1 MNQATINQAAVS
13 QTGLN
18 RSATAGLDTT
28 KRVHNLNNQIGA
40 VMATMIGSA
49 IVIVVLQGTKER
61 LLNRCPGKNYD
72 YLEVLP
78 KISGLIF
85 MFAAI
90 FYFYDTW
97 RQKKETPGQKS
108 LSLLLAANFLALVA
122 SAIKLE
128 IILETP
134 INQTAAQEAT
144 QSPDLENG

>member
-1 MNQATINQAAVS
+1 MNQATINQAAAS
-13 QTGLN
+13 QTSLS
-18 RSATAGLDTT
+18 RSATASQTT
-28 KRVHNLNNQIGA
+28 AKRVRNLNNQIGT

-49 IVIVVLQGTKER
+49 IVIVVLQGTKDR

-97 RQKKETPGQKS
+97 RQKNENPGQKS
-108 LSLLLAANFLALVA
+108 LTLLLAANFLALVA
-122 SAIKLE
+122 AAVKLE

-134 INQTAAQEAT
+134 RNQTAAQEAA
-144 QSPDLENG
+144 QSSELENG